1 MLAIG
6 AADQAGAALS
16 HLVGAIDRGAT
27 PDPDAVVAGI
37 RRASPTMTV
46 AEVELLAFLIDGER
60 CAVPI
65 REVREVIRAA
75 LPSRLPKAPPVVTG
89 ALNIRGEIV
98 PLLDVRG
105 RFGFAARPLAPEDQI
120 VIAHMAGRPVGFVV
134 DRVDDVIRL
143 DPGAVTSG
151 ADVAAGIEHLGGV
164 ARLPDGLLVIYD
176 LQTFLSAE
184 ELVALD
190 EARAAASE

>member
-1 MLAIG
+1 
-6 AADQAGAALS
+6 
-16 HLVGAIDRGAT
+16 
-27 PDPDAVVAGI
+27 
-37 RRASPTMTV
+37 MTV

-75 LPSRLPKAPPVVTG
+75 LPSRLPKAAPVVTG

-143 DPGAVTSG
+143 DPGDVTSG
-151 ADVAAGIEHLGGV
+151 DGVAAGIEHLGGV

-190 EARAAASE
+190 EARAEASE